1 MKFDIDN
8 KQEANIRALFYLLA
22 GLGGLVAML
31 GYVNERKHRVIQAE
45 NEELTK
51 EIKTIQL
58 KLLKKK
64 EANEI
69 A

>member
-1 MKFDIDN
+1 MKFDVDA
-8 KQEANIRALFYLLA
+8 KQEKNIRSLFYLLA

-45 NEELTK
+45 NEELEK
-51 EIKTIQL
+51 EIKTLQL

-64 EANEI
+64 ASEDL
-69 A
+69 